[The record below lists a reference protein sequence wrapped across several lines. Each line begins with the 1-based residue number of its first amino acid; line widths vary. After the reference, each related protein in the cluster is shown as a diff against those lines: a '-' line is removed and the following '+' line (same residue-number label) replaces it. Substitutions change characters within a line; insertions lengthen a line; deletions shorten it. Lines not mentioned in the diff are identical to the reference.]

1 MPQRR
6 PVIADL
12 IRNPEVRGRADN
24 KTKQHRARH
33 TGFKAVSTG
42 RGHTKRHSSTSSLVT
57 PANPHRHS
65 RVGGNPQGGMRGPTS
80 QNNRPSPL
88 SLDGRGIKGEGEN
101 DASASSRHCG
111 LDPQS
116 RGEGAGLTTRQH
128 NRPNPLSL
136 DGRGIKGEGEN
147 DTPA

>member
-1 MPQRR
+1 MSFQHLITRHSREPSPSFPRRRETTGRGEGGQQAKTTDQVPSPLMGEESKVRVKTMPQRR

-42 RGHTKRHSSTSSLVT
+42 RGHTKCHSSTSSLVT

-65 RVGGNPQGGMRGPTS
+65 RAGGKPQGGVRGANKPKQPTK
-80 QNNRPSPL
+80 SPL
-88 SLDGRGIKGEGEN
+88 
-101 DASASSRHCG
+101 
-111 LDPQS
+111 P
-116 RGEGAGLTTRQH
+116 
-128 NRPNPLSL
+128 
-136 DGRGIKGEGEN
+136 
-147 DTPA
+147 